1 MRTVMR
7 SSANKEVEAI
17 VVQTV
22 DRIGPHANDS
32 LCLVRANIYHRRG
45 PCIGVARSTH
55 SFRPS
60 ATSRKR
66 SPVQQP
72 NATGAQPSP
81 ARISRAV
88 TAGPGRRG
96 RDFITLTSRANPLRR
111 QPRLQPSHTH
121 TEIQQGMTTYGRW
134 LGDDKRGR
142 TWEVATQDA

>member
-88 TAGPGRRG
+88 TAGPVREVETSSHSQAGR
-96 RDFITLTSRANPLRR
+96 TLCDVSLAYSLP
-111 QPRLQPSHTH
+111 TH
-121 TEIQQGMTTYGRW
+121 TQIST
-134 LGDDKRGR
+134 K
-142 TWEVATQDA
+142 A